1 MIGEMVNRRLL
12 ESTIVE
18 MLSRNGAQDFSS
30 LLKFI
35 KDRVQDAD
43 EEDLNRALMNLEVKG
58 ILRAYSTAK
67 DKQRVEL
74 ARD

>member
-18 MLSRNGAQDFSS
+18 MLSKNGAQDFSS
-30 LLKFI
+30 LLKFL
-35 KDRVQDAD
+35 KDRIQDVD

-58 ILRAYSTAK
+58 LLRAYSTAK

-74 ARD
+74 ARG

>member
-1 MIGEMVNRRLL
+1 M

-18 MLSRNGAQDFSS
+18 MLSRNGAQDFAS

-58 ILRAYSTAK
+58 LLRAYSTAK

-74 ARD
+74 VRG